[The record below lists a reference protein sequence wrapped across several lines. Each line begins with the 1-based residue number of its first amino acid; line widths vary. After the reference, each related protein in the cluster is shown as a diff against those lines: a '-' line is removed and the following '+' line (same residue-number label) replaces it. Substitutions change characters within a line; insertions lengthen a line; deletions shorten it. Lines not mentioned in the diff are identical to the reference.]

1 MAVTDEDEERAVR
14 VVLAD
19 VKATLGPGYESN
31 LRDIAGR
38 LREFIEDPAW
48 YFERVVE
55 DTQQDL
61 HDGHIDTDW
70 PKCPLHDGRHPLWLG
85 EGGWWCQKDGVLVAA
100 VGDLGST
107 IVPESTYGSSRVR
120 R

>member
-1 MAVTDEDEERAVR
+1 MADEDEERAVR

-55 DTQQDL
+55 DTQQDF
-61 HDGHIDTDW
+61 HDRHIDTDW
-70 PKCPLHDGRHPLWLG
+70 PKCTVHDGRHPLWLG

-107 IVPESTYGSSRVR
+107 IVPEATYGSSRVR